1 MGRVIRGAAIAR
13 NSYIVTVPELG
24 AEPAPEIP
32 GDELD
37 DRFATSQEDGVRET
51 ETPVDEPARVDI
63 ERVRADAEALIDT
76 AAAQGEAILH
86 DAAKRAREIVDGAV
100 AQAAQIEAQAQTHGH
115 AEGLAAGQA
124 AVQAEAAEAIGKI
137 QELVESV
144 RAQRHLVLEGAEP
157 EIVRLAMTIAERIVH
172 QQIALDP
179 NVIVESVRH
188 ALTRLANREMITL
201 RVNPA
206 DLETIRKHREEF
218 VNSNEIEHLR
228 IIEDQRV
235 DRGGVIVETE
245 AGTIDAKIATQLRE
259 TRRVLQVAE
268 SIVQAS

>member
-24 AEPAPEIP
+24 SKLDSDASSGELDERFAAAGETSEEPAELPEVP
-32 GDELD
+32 
-37 DRFATSQEDGVRET
+37 AT
-51 ETPVDEPARVDI
+51 VDV

-76 AAAQGEAILH
+76 ATAQGEAILH
-86 DAAKRAREIVDGAV
+86 DAAKRARAIVDDAV
-100 AQAAQIEAQAQTHGH
+100 AQAAQIEAQAQAHGH
-115 AEGLAAGQA
+115 DEGLAAGRA
-124 AVQAEAAEAIGKI
+124 AAQAEFADATATML
-137 QELVESV
+137 ELVESV
-144 RAQRHLVLEGAEP
+144 RAQRHLVIEGAEP
-157 EIVRLAMTIAERIVH
+157 EIVRLAMAIAERIVH
-172 QQIALDP
+172 QQIATDP
-179 NVIVESVRH
+179 SVIVESVRH
-188 ALTRLANREMITL
+188 ALTRLANREVITL

-218 VNSNEIEHLR
+218 ANSSEIEHLR

-259 TRRVLQVAE
+259 ARRVLQVAE